1 MIKPSPLNIEN
12 LINSNDFLNGAD
24 LNVLTADLNNLVS
37 DIIEVSN
44 IPILE
49 EDFQFDFLN
58 EPIIVEQITKM
69 SPLTILNY
77 HGNMNNYIG
86 KNFIIILPRL

>member
-58 EPIIVEQITKM
+58 EPIIVEQITKNV
-69 SPLTILNY
+69 PY
-77 HGNMNNYIG
+77 
-86 KNFIIILPRL
+86 

>member
-49 EDFQFDFLN
+49 EDFNL
-58 EPIIVEQITKM
+58 I
-69 SPLTILNY
+69 S
-77 HGNMNNYIG
+77 
-86 KNFIIILPRL
+86 

>member
-58 EPIIVEQITKM
+58 EPIIVEQITKNV
-69 SPLTILNY
+69 PID
-77 HGNMNNYIG
+77 YI
-86 KNFIIILPRL
+86 KLPRKHEQLYWEEFIIILPRL

>member
-1 MIKPSPLNIEN
+1 M
-12 LINSNDFLNGAD
+12 
-24 LNVLTADLNNLVS
+24 NVLTADLNNLVS

-58 EPIIVEQITKM
+58 EPIIVEQITKNV
-69 SPLTILNY
+69 PIDYIKLPRKHEQLY
-77 HGNMNNYIG
+77 WEEFYNN
-86 KNFIIILPRL
+86 LPRL